1 MMTIF
6 FGSCLRAWSADG
18 RRQSRRAFEWAYG
31 LIQKWLDSAGSDA
44 VMTRYRVA
52 RASTAGP
59 IHIPAF
65 LDAGY

>member
-18 RRQSRRAFEWAYG
+18 RRQPRRAFEWAYG

-44 VMTRYRVA
+44 APCRQGIDGRIHPFP
-52 RASTAGP
+52 AS
-59 IHIPAF
+59 